1 MIDNWIL
8 DHSKATYSASEDH
21 ETTFLGR
28 AGWGCKFSFLRFFII
43 EDICIN
49 ICQFAEGL
57 ICVYCSLS
65 AFMGVVGQVKDM
77 NAWKRITFKITSV
90 YKKGQKNLNA
100 GDKISVYISSSC
112 EYPKVTVSQKF
123 IVMLKDGNKYLLDKT
138 SAILEWP
145 KEEAKRN
152 KVQLALDEVKKGKV
166 CDEF

>member
-1 MIDNWIL
+1 M
-8 DHSKATYSASEDH
+8 
-21 ETTFLGR
+21 
-28 AGWGCKFSFLRFFII
+28 
-43 EDICIN
+43 
-49 ICQFAEGL
+49 
-57 ICVYCSLS
+57 YCSLS

-145 KEEAKRN
+145 KEGAKRN